1 MSFVKVLRGGQITMP
16 KELREILEIKE
27 GDILE
32 VQMEKNKLV
41 LKPKVLVDKNQ
52 AWERLNQVMAK
63 VGKRHGKISEKE
75 VESDVLNA
83 IKTVGLNELMKLH
96 PSQFSTCL
104 LNT

>member
-1 MSFVKVLRGGQITMP
+1 MSYVKVLRGGQITMP

-32 VQMEKNKLV
+32 VQMEKNKVV
-41 LKPKVLVDKNQ
+41 LKPKVLVDKNK
-52 AWERLNQVMAK
+52 AWGRLNQVMAK

-83 IKTVGLNELMKLH
+83 IKTVRSK
-96 PSQFSTCL
+96 
-104 LNT
+104 

>member
-16 KELREILEIKE
+16 KELREVLEIKE

-32 VQMEKNKLV
+32 VKMEKNKV
-41 LKPKVLVDKNQ
+41 ILKPKVLVDKNQ

-75 VESDVLNA
+75 LESDVLDA
-83 IKTVGLNELMKLH
+83 IKTVRSK
-96 PSQFSTCL
+96 
-104 LNT
+104 

>member
-16 KELREILEIKE
+16 KELREVLEIKE

-32 VQMEKNKLV
+32 VQMEKNKVV

-63 VGKRHGKISEKE
+63 VGKRHGKISGKE
-75 VESDVLNA
+75 ADGDALEA
-83 IKTVGLNELMKLH
+83 IKTVRSK
-96 PSQFSTCL
+96 
-104 LNT
+104 

>member
-16 KELREILEIKE
+16 KELREVLEIKE

-32 VQMEKNKLV
+32 VQMEKNKVV

-52 AWERLNQVMAK
+52 AWERLNQVTAK

-75 VESDVLNA
+75 VENDALDA
-83 IKTVGLNELMKLH
+83 IKTVRSK
-96 PSQFSTCL
+96 
-104 LNT
+104 